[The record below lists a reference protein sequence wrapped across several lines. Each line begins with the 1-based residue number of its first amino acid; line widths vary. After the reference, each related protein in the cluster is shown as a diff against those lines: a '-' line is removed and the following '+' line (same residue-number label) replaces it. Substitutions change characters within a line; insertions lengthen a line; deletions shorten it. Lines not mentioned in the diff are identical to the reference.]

1 MLSVFALDIFEIR
14 DRDID
19 VEEIKQKIRENIGK
33 RKECDISIAENIEKF
48 NMDLQYKFDQDYSD
62 IPDFIKKNTE
72 LEYLNLNWNI
82 QNKDYFIQSNRPHI
96 GWVLKRGRGLVHDE
110 VRRYIDPVI
119 WSQSEFNLKNAKLSN
134 MIAQKIAELANLIL
148 AAKMEVSLDVDEK
161 ISASTANILSDV
173 QDMLSLIR
181 AENSKEIEEKI
192 NMLINA
198 ILSSITKENLKSNI
212 SNLDEELRNRAFIS
226 QIIYNTG
233 YSSMAEQKSKD
244 HFNFSNK
251 GQSDGMNR
259 SGESV
264 SADLFVDWIRCFKD
278 RLNVAYIG
286 FDFSNFTELME
297 QHHPGGDGIEDILAE
312 CKKIGLVAIKT
323 DPLSYLESVENNS
336 VDGIFLNQIADYMS
350 IDYLFN
356 LLKLSH
362 EKLPYDSYILI
373 YIPNELSNLA
383 DWNPFNPDPMHKS
396 SVSPEILKFLL
407 KICGFRD
414 IEERIYRLASED
426 TKLKTMKTQDPQQE
440 NLIEGLI
447 KNYNSNIACLN
458 EKLFGFRDCAVIA
471 KK

>member
-1 MLSVFALDIFEIR
+1 VFALDIFEIR

-173 QDMLSLIR
+173 QDMLSLVK

-192 NMLINA
+192 NIFINA
-198 ILSSITKENLKSNI
+198 NISSIIKENFKSNI
-212 SNLDEELRNRAFIS
+212 SDLDEELRYKALIS
-226 QIIYNTG
+226 EIFYNSR
-233 YSSMAEQKSKD
+233 YSCTDGPKSND
-244 HFNFSNK
+244 NFNFSNRSK
-251 GQSDGMNR
+251 SDGMNR
-259 SGESV
+259 IGKSV
-264 SADLFVDWIRCFKD
+264 AADLFADWIRCFKGCK
-278 RLNVAYIG
+278 NVAYIG
-286 FDFSNFTELME
+286 FELSNFSEIIE
-297 QHHPGGDGIEDILAE
+297 KQHQDGDGIEDILAE
-312 CKKIGLVAIKT
+312 CKKIGFVAIKT
-323 DPLSYLESVENNS
+323 DPLSYIESVENKS
-336 VDGIFLNQIADYMS
+336 IDGIFISQIADDMS
-350 IDYLFN
+350 VDYLFN
-356 LLKLSH
+356 LIKLSY

-373 YIPNELSNLA
+373 YNPNKLSILA
-383 DWNPFNPDPMHKS
+383 DWNPFNPDPLHKC

-407 KICGFRD
+407 KLCGFRD
-414 IEERIYRLASED
+414 IEERNYRPASEN
-426 TKLKTMKTQDPQQE
+426 TKLKAMKTQDPQE
-440 NLIEGLI
+440 NLIADLI
-447 KNYNSNIACLN
+447 KNYNSNISYLN
-458 EKLFGFRDCAVIA
+458 KELFGFKDCAVIA
-471 KK
+471 KR